1 MNGRKDNN
9 KGDCTFQTVLLIAAV
24 IAGVM
29 VLYGICCF
37 VSWCVDT
44 LRQLFVYMGGVM
56 GMIRL
61 VTLLGGLVLAGLA
74 MVVCEQWASRLFSS
88 LTWGL
93 ASVHIAACFVDSLD
107 SLPQA
112 FWLGVALYCGSIIL
126 LPVLKRYLDDLQ
138 EDTTQVNEQNEQ

>member
-24 IAGVM
+24 IGGAIVF
-29 VLYGICCF
+29 YGICCF
-37 VSWCVDT
+37 VCW
-44 LRQLFVYMGGVM
+44 FVESIGGVM
-56 GMIRL
+56 GLIRL
-61 VTLLGGLVLAGLA
+61 VTVPVGLALAVLA
-74 MVVCEQWASRLFSS
+74 MVVCEQWASRLFSG

-93 ASVHIAACFVDSLD
+93 ASVHISACFVDSID
-107 SLPQA
+107 SLPDF

-138 EDTTQVNEQNEQ
+138 EDSKQNNEK